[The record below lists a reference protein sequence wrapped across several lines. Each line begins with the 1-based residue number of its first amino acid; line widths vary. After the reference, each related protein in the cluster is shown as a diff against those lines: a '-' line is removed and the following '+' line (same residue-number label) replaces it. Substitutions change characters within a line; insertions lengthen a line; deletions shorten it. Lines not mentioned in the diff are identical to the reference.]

1 MSLDS
6 ISKLIYYSM
15 KIEVQTR
22 KLAAG
27 CSKHRFEVV
36 DKTDEVSSKHCFEV
50 VDRTDEVSNHT
61 YGKVKLTWFEKI
73 FEEYKV
79 NFNILEQT

>member
-22 KLAAG
+22 KLAAD
-27 CSKHRFEVV
+27 CSKHCFEVV

-50 VDRTDEVSNHT
+50 ADRTDEVSNHI
-61 YGKVKLTWFEKI
+61 YGKVKLTWFEEI